1 MTKEK
6 EDRLDE
12 LLTGQIGRWRDR
24 WLDTLPPV
32 TQPHTFS
39 PGFRRRMKRL
49 LRRAQARPAA
59 PARPIRLRPVLLLAA
74 ILAAMVMMLTAG
86 ARAFPAVRR
95 FRSGIIDI
103 FSQTY
108 PKYTD
113 LVFSTDHIEDGPI
126 KRPVFGWLPDDLTET
141 ERNQLDN
148 ATSVI
153 FENKD
158 GDRLSVY
165 IARITDSSSGG
176 LTLDT
181 EDAEVR
187 TVTIGADDQ
196 AVMILKK
203 NRTILTWTMDN
214 YICTLVSRLPA
225 VDAVKI
231 AENITLV
238 SEEII
243 PSITVQTPEGYTET
257 EHEEYILSSVYSFAK
272 EDSAFR
278 LEIKK
283 VFPTSQNA
291 MKVDTEDAEVTY
303 ITIHGQE
310 AMLVREDG
318 WVILIWAEGNYFLS
332 ISGEMDASAAIQ
344 YADSI
349 RIEE

>member
-108 PKYTD
+108 PKYTE
-113 LVFSTDHIEDGPI
+113 FTYH
-126 KRPVFGWLPDDLTET
+126 
-141 ERNQLDN
+141 N
-148 ATSVI
+148 TSI
-153 FENKD
+153 
-158 GDRLSVY
+158 
-165 IARITDSSSGG
+165 
-176 LTLDT
+176 
-181 EDAEVR
+181 
-187 TVTIGADDQ
+187 
-196 AVMILKK
+196 
-203 NRTILTWTMDN
+203 
-214 YICTLVSRLPA
+214 
-225 VDAVKI
+225 
-231 AENITLV
+231 

-243 PSITVQTPEGYTET
+243 PPITVQTPEGYTET

-283 VFPTSQNA
+283 VFPTSQNT
-291 MKVDTEDAEVTY
+291 MKIDTEDAEVTY

-332 ISGEMDASAAIQ
+332 ISGELDVATAIEF
-344 YADSI
+344 ADNI
-349 RIEE
+349 RID

>member
-39 PGFRRRMKRL
+39 PGFRRRMARL

-74 ILAAMVMMLTAG
+74 VLAAMVMMLTAG

-126 KRPVFGWLPDDLTET
+126 KRPVFGWLPDDLTEK
-141 ERNQLDN
+141 ERNLLDN
-148 ATSVI
+148 ATSVG

-158 GDRLSVY
+158 GHRLSVF

-181 EDAEVR
+181 EDAEVCPM
-187 TVTIGADDQ
+187 TIGTDDQ

-203 NRTILTWTMDN
+203 NRTILTWTMEN
-214 YICTLVSRLPA
+214 YICTLVSRLPTD
-225 VDAVKI
+225 DAVKI
-231 AENITLV
+231 AENITL
-238 SEEII
+238 EE
-243 PSITVQTPEGYTET
+243 
-257 EHEEYILSSVYSFAK
+257 
-272 EDSAFR
+272 
-278 LEIKK
+278 
-283 VFPTSQNA
+283 
-291 MKVDTEDAEVTY
+291 
-303 ITIHGQE
+303 
-310 AMLVREDG
+310 
-318 WVILIWAEGNYFLS
+318 
-332 ISGEMDASAAIQ
+332 
-344 YADSI
+344 
-349 RIEE
+349 

>member
-6 EDRLDE
+6 ETRDRLDE
-12 LLTGQIGRWRDR
+12 LLTGQIGQWRDH

-32 TQPHTFS
+32 TQPHAFS
-39 PGFRRRMKRL
+39 PGFRRRMERL
-49 LRRAQARPAA
+49 LCRAEAYPCGRP
-59 PARPIRLRPVLLLAA
+59 RLRLALLLAA
-74 ILAAMVMMLTAG
+74 LLAAMVMMLTAG
-86 ARAFPAVRR
+86 AQAFPTVRR

-103 FSQTY
+103 FSQTF

-113 LVFSTDHIEDGPI
+113 VVFSTDHIGDEPI

-148 ATSVI
+148 ATSVG

-158 GDRLSVY
+158 GDRLSVFV
-165 IARITDSSSGG
+165 ARITDSSSGG

-181 EDAEVR
+181 EDAEIR

-214 YICTLVSRLPA
+214 YICTLVSRLPT
-225 VDAVKI
+225 DDTVKI
-231 AENITLV
+231 AENITLI

-278 LEIKK
+278 LEVKK
-283 VFPTSQNA
+283 VFPTSQNT

-332 ISGEMDASAAIQ
+332 ISGEMDASAAIEF
-344 YADSI
+344 ADSI